1 MLPSGRRTII
11 SSLTQALSCKNRNV
25 PLLLAAPNLVRR
37 GETRVVRREQQIVL
51 VELGGPRHHLLAG
64 KINLRQFM
72 FLSYSY

>member
-51 VELGGPRHHLLAG
+51 V
-64 KINLRQFM
+64 
-72 FLSYSY
+72 